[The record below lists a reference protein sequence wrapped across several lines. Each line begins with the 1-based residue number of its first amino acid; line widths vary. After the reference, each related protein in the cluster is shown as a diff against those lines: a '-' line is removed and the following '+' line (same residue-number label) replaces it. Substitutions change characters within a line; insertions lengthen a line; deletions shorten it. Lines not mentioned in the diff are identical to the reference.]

1 MSNRSKVDE
10 FQRIP
15 SAILTDG
22 LLPIPLFVVTRMV
35 LSESYS
41 LPPVGSSGFRAAVDN
56 SEDTV
61 ALSALLIGPQR
72 FAWKQGLELL
82 ADFSR
87 RGGALARWTKG
98 SVGGLILVT
107 AMTVRLDMHV
117 TELSFTASAQRR
129 DTLEVTI
136 GLRHVPQPGPLNL
149 LLDVG
154 HAGAMSLLDAF
165 T

>member
-1 MSNRSKVDE
+1 MSNRSIVDE
-10 FQRIP
+10 FQRLP

-41 LPPVGSSGFRAAVDN
+41 LPPVGSKGFRAAVDN
-56 SEDTV
+56 SEDSVT
-61 ALSALLIGPQR
+61 LNALLIGPQR

-82 ADFSR
+82 ADVSR
-87 RGGALARWTKG
+87 RGGALARWTSG
-98 SVGGLILVT
+98 AAGGLILVT
-107 AMTVRLDMHV
+107 AMTLRLDMQV
-117 TELSFTASAQRR
+117 TELSFAASAQRR
-129 DTLEVTI
+129 DTIEVTI
-136 GLRHVPQPGPLNL
+136 GLKHVPQPGPSNL

-154 HAGAMSLLDAF
+154 FAAAMSLTDAF